1 LRDVEGIVVNKAF
14 FEACARAGVDP
25 PELQTMKP
33 KQFRRPTDEVY
44 DEKVL
49 QIRHEGYEKVLA
61 FLFVR
66 ALKLLCPRSTL
77 TTQ

>member
-1 LRDVEGIVVNKAF
+1 
-14 FEACARAGVDP
+14 
-25 PELQTMKP
+25 MKP